1 MSEEFYA
8 IIKLISSEEIFSKV
22 CSCDEEDR
30 TILILEDPVIIETVT
45 IQKYSVEGYK
55 INPWIKFTDETTFL
69 LDMEK
74 VITIS
79 EVRDKDIISI
89 YEKYIKS
96 KIKKQNKKDVS
107 PNMGYI
113 SSISEARI
121 SLEKLYKSEDIK
133 D

>member
-1 MSEEFYA
+1 MEDEFYA

-22 CSCDEEDR
+22 SYCDEGDR
-30 TILILEDPVIIETVT
+30 TILILEDPVVIESIT
-45 IQKYSVEGYK
+45 IQKFSMEAYK

-69 LDMEK
+69 IDMER

-79 EVRDKDIISI
+79 EVRDSDMIKI
-89 YEKYIKS
+89 YEKFIKT
-96 KIKKQNKKDVS
+96 KIKKQNKKNVS

-121 SLEKLYKSEDIK
+121 SLEKLYNSEDN
-133 D
+133 

>member
-8 IIKLISSEEIFSKV
+8 IIKLVSSEEIFSKV
-22 CSCDEEDR
+22 CHCDENDR

-45 IQKYSVEGYK
+45 IQKYSMEGYK

-89 YEKYIKS
+89 YEKFIRTKQR
-96 KIKKQNKKDVS
+96 KQIKKNVS

-121 SLEKLYKSEDIK
+121 SLEKLYNSEDN
-133 D
+133 

>member
-1 MSEEFYA
+1 MSDEFYA

-30 TILILEDPVIIETVT
+30 TILILEDPVIIESVT

-69 LDMEK
+69 IDMEK
-74 VITIS
+74 VVTIS
-79 EVRDKDIISI
+79 EVRDQNIISI
-89 YEKYIKS
+89 YEKFVRS
-96 KIKKQNKKDVS
+96 KQKKQNKRNVS
-107 PNMGYI
+107 PNMGYV

-121 SLEKLYKSEDIK
+121 ALEKLYKSEDN
-133 D
+133 

>member
-30 TILILEDPVIIETVT
+30 IILILEDPVIIEAIT

-55 INPWIKFTDETTFL
+55 INPWIKFTNETTFL
-69 LDMEK
+69 IDMEK
-74 VITIS
+74 VVTMS
-79 EVRDKDIISI
+79 EVKDKDIINI
-89 YEKYIKS
+89 YEKYIRS
-96 KIKKQNKKDVS
+96 KYKKQNKKDVS

-113 SSISEARI
+113 SSVSEARI
-121 SLEKLYKSEDIK
+121 SLEKLYRSEDIK

>member
-30 TILILEDPVIIETVT
+30 TILILEDPVIIETIT

-69 LDMEK
+69 IDMEK
-74 VITIS
+74 VVTIS
-79 EVRDKDIISI
+79 EVKDQDIISV
-89 YEKYIKS
+89 YEKFVRT
-96 KIKKQNKKDVS
+96 KIKPKKKNKRNVS

-121 SLEKLYKSEDIK
+121 SLEKLYKSEET
-133 D
+133 

>member
-8 IIKLISSEEIFSKV
+8 VIKLISSEEIFSKV
-22 CSCDEEDR
+22 SYCDEGDR
-30 TILILEDPVIIETVT
+30 TILILESPVVIDSIT
-45 IQKYSVEGYK
+45 IQKFSMEGYK
-55 INPWIKFTDETTFL
+55 INPWIKFTDETAFL

-79 EVRDKDIISI
+79 EVRDSDMIKM
-89 YEKYIKS
+89 YEKFIKT
-96 KIKKQNKKDVS
+96 KIRKQNKRNVS

-121 SLEKLYKSEDIK
+121 SLEKLYNSEET
-133 D
+133 

>member
-8 IIKLISSEEIFSKV
+8 IIKLVSSEEIFSRV
-22 CSCDEEDR
+22 CSCDEGDR

-45 IQKYSVEGYK
+45 IPKYSMEGYK

-79 EVRDKDIISI
+79 EIRDSDIISI
-89 YEKYIKS
+89 YEKFVKT
-96 KIKKQNKKDVS
+96 KKRKEIKKNVS

-121 SLEKLYKSEDIK
+121 SLEKLYNSEDN
-133 D
+133 